1 MKKIVVRKTGG
12 VKLTTSASAYWPPM
26 CIVAQN

>member
-1 MKKIVVRKTGG
+1 MKKIAVRKTGG

-26 CIVAQN
+26 CMPN

>member
-12 VKLTTSASAYWPPM
+12 VKLTTSASAYWPPL
-26 CIVAQN
+26 CISQNR